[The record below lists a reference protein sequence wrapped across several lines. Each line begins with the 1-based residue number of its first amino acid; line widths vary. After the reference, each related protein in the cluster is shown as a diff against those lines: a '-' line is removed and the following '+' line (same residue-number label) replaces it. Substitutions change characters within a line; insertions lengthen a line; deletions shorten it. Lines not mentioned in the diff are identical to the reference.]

1 MIMKK
6 EYQIRLYQ
14 NNDYIILNT
23 YSTQEQANYMLQ
35 WYQAHKKFFNGNF
48 EVVINLNLYK

>member
-1 MIMKK
+1 MKK

-23 YSTQEQANYMLQ
+23 YTTQEQANYMLK
-35 WYQAHKKFFNGNF
+35 WYQAHKKFYNGNF
-48 EVVINLNLYK
+48 EIVINLNLYK